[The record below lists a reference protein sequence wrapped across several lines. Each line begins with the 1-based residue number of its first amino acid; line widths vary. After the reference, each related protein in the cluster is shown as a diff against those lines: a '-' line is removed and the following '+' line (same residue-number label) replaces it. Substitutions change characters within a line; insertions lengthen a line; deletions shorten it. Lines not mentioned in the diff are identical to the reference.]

1 MPLPDDLS
9 PEIRAALA
17 KMTRVVNGKRVEYRT
32 CTTPLELINEFDVLE
47 MTVDGAVHTSKK
59 GGSAIDSERPRDSH
73 KCNPGGRGYRAN

>member
-32 CTTPLELINEFDVLE
+32 CTTPLELVNQFDILE
-47 MTVDGAVHTSKK
+47 MTVEGTVHTSHK
-59 GGSAIDSERPRDSH
+59 GGSSIDSERH
-73 KCNPGGRGYRAN
+73 KDVHRANLNN

>member
-17 KMTRVVNGKRVEYRT
+17 KMTRVVNGKRVEFRT

-47 MTVDGAVHTSKK
+47 MTVDGAVHTNKR
-59 GGSAIDSERPRDSH
+59 GGSTIDSERH
-73 KCNPGGRGYRAN
+73 KDTYRANLNPRN